1 MFKGSIKMNYK
12 EGRYAKR
19 IIELQ
24 NDDGT
29 WGKDFHSLSQPTRR
43 YPLTTEQ
50 ALRRLK
56 VLGFTINDIPIRKAV
71 DCMTS
76 CLRGERKID
85 NYREKTHNWELFT
98 QLMLSTWVRIFE
110 PDNEL
115 ALNFSKR
122 WSNIIVKA
130 FESGSYNNEDYLEA
144 YRSEFSSKPKGA
156 RELDF
161 SDFYHIHLLQNI
173 LPEKIENLLLD
184 YIIAKPSGIFY
195 VYNKPLD
202 KLPNILTSKETS
214 WYLSAI
220 EILSGYKLA
229 KEKLSFVVD
238 WLENNIDKYGQWDL
252 GIKANDNVYF
262 PLSDSWKKVEYRK
275 ADCTE
280 RITTILQK
288 IKIVSEVC

>member
-1 MFKGSIKMNYK
+1 MNHK
-12 EGRYAKR
+12 DGKFAQD
-19 IIELQ
+19 IINLQ

-29 WGKDFHSLSQPTRR
+29 WGNAFHSLSQSNKR
-43 YPLTTEQ
+43 YQLTTEQ

-56 VLGFTINDIPIRKAV
+56 VLGFTINDAPIRKAV

-76 CLRGERKID
+76 CLQGERKID
-85 NYREKTHNWELFT
+85 NYWEKTHNWELFT

-115 ALNFSKR
+115 ALKFSKR

-130 FESGSYNNEDYLEA
+130 FEHGTYNDEA
-144 YRSEFSSKPKGA
+144 YLDAYTCEFSSKPKGT

-161 SDFYHIHLLQNI
+161 SDFYHIHLLQGV
-173 LPEKIENLLLD
+173 LTERTEDDLLN
-184 YIIAKPSGIFY
+184 YIIAKSNGIFY
-195 VYNKPLD
+195 IYNKPID
-202 KLPNILTSKETS
+202 KLPNDFASKETS

-229 KEKLSFVVD
+229 KEKLRFVVE
-238 WLENNIDKYGQWDL
+238 WLENNKDENNQWDL
-252 GIKANDNVYF
+252 GTKANDNVYF
-262 PLSDSWKKVEYRK
+262 PLSDSWKKEEYRK

-280 RITTILQK
+280 RITSI
-288 IKIVSEVC
+288 IKKLSS

>member
-1 MFKGSIKMNYK
+1 MDHT
-12 EGRYAKR
+12 EGILAKR

-29 WGKDFHSLSQPTRR
+29 WGQTFHTLSQPNKR

-56 VLGFTINDIPIRKAV
+56 VLGFTINDAPIRKAV
-71 DCMTS
+71 DCMIL
-76 CLRGERKID
+76 CLHGERKID
-85 NYREKTHNWELFT
+85 NYWEKTHNWELFT

-115 ALNFSKR
+115 ALKFAKR
-122 WSNIIVKA
+122 WSNIIDKA
-130 FESGSYNNEDYLEA
+130 FESGTYNDDTYINA
-144 YRSEFSSKPKGA
+144 YICEFSSKPKGA
-156 RELDF
+156 RETDF
-161 SDFYHIHLLQNI
+161 SDFYHVHLLQDI
-173 LPEKIENLLLD
+173 LSEKTENQFLD
-184 YIIAKPSGIFY
+184 YIITKTNGIYY

-202 KLPNILTSKETS
+202 KLPNVLASKEAS

-238 WLENNIDKYGQWDL
+238 WLKNNTDENGQWDL
-252 GIKANDNVYF
+252 GIKAKDNVYF
-262 PLSDSWKKVEYRK
+262 PLSDSWIKDEYRK

-280 RITTILQK
+280 RITSIIQNLNR
-288 IKIVSEVC
+288 

>member
-1 MFKGSIKMNYK
+1 MKMNYK
-12 EGRYAKR
+12 DGKIAKK

-24 NDDGT
+24 NHDGT
-29 WGKDFHSLSQPTRR
+29 WGQSFHSLSQPNNR

-56 VLGFTINDIPIRKAV
+56 VLGFTINDAPIRKAV

-76 CLRGERKID
+76 CLCGERKID
-85 NYREKTHNWELFT
+85 NYWEKTHNWELFI

-110 PDNEL
+110 PDNEM
-115 ALNFSKR
+115 ALKFSKR
-122 WSNIIVKA
+122 WSNIIDKA
-130 FESGSYNNEDYLEA
+130 FESGNYNNEAYLEA
-144 YRSEFSSKPKGA
+144 YICEFSSKPKGT

-161 SDFYHIHLLQNI
+161 SDFYHIHLLQDV
-173 LPEKIENLLLD
+173 LSEKTENQLLD
-184 YIIAKPSGIFY
+184 FIIAKPSGIYY

-202 KLPNILTSKETS
+202 KLPNILASKEAS

-229 KEKLSFVVD
+229 KEKLNFVVD
-238 WLENNIDKYGQWDL
+238 WLESNKDENGQWDL

-262 PLSDSWKKVEYRK
+262 PLSDSWKKNEYRK

-280 RITTILQK
+280 RIKTILQK
-288 IKIVSEVC
+288 LNS